1 MSRFIVI
8 TTATELVRIAT
19 ERIVCISSDGNYST
33 LMQTDGMSRT
43 VTYQLGQL
51 EDMIGDQL
59 GKRDTTFIRV
69 GKSVIINRSYIHYIN
84 IPKQR
89 LVLSDLATFNHS
101 VSASKEALKNLK
113 DDDNPVCVIIQP

>member
-8 TTATELVRIAT
+8 STSTELVRIAT

-33 LMQTDGMSRT
+33 LLQTDGMSRT
-43 VTYQLGQL
+43 LTYQLGQL

-59 GKRDTTFIRV
+59 GKRDNTFIRV

-89 LVLSDLATFNHS
+89 LVLSDLANFNHT
-101 VSASKEALKNLK
+101 VSASKDALKNLK
-113 DDDNPVCVIIQP
+113 DYIEKQANIK

>member
-19 ERIVCISSDGNYST
+19 ERIVCISSDGHYST

-113 DDDNPVCVIIQP
+113 DYIEKESNIK

>member
-1 MSRFIVI
+1 MSRFIVL

-113 DDDNPVCVIIQP
+113 DYIEKESNIK

>member
-1 MSRFIVI
+1 MSSFIVI
-8 TTATELVRIAT
+8 STSTELVRIAT

-33 LMQTDGMSRT
+33 LLQTDGMSRT
-43 VTYQLGQL
+43 LTYQLGQL

-59 GKRDTTFIRV
+59 GKRDNTFIRV

-89 LVLSDLATFNHS
+89 LVLSDLANFNHT
-101 VSASKEALKNLK
+101 VSASKDALKNLK
-113 DDDNPVCVIIQP
+113 DYIEKESNIK

>member
-8 TTATELVRIAT
+8 TNATELVRIAT

-113 DDDNPVCVIIQP
+113 DYIEKESNIK

>member
-51 EDMIGDQL
+51 EDMIGDPL
-59 GKRDTTFIRV
+59 GKRATTFIRV

-113 DDDNPVCVIIQP
+113 DYIEKVSNIK

>member
-8 TTATELVRIAT
+8 STSTELVRIAT

-33 LMQTDGMSRT
+33 LLQTDGMSRT
-43 VTYQLGQL
+43 LTYQLGQL

-59 GKRDTTFIRV
+59 SKRDNTFIRV

-89 LVLSDLATFNHS
+89 LVLSDLANFNHT
-101 VSASKEALKNLK
+101 VSASKDALKNLK
-113 DDDNPVCVIIQP
+113 DYIEKESNIK

>member
-113 DDDNPVCVIIQP
+113 DYIEKESNIK

>member
-8 TTATELVRIAT
+8 STSTELVRIAT

-33 LMQTDGMSRT
+33 LLQTDGMSRT
-43 VTYQLGQL
+43 LTYHLGQL

-59 GKRDTTFIRV
+59 GKRDNTFIRV

-89 LVLSDLATFNHS
+89 LVLSDLANFNHT

-113 DDDNPVCVIIQP
+113 DYIEKEANIK

>member
-8 TTATELVRIAT
+8 STSTELVRIAT

-33 LMQTDGMSRT
+33 LLQTDGMSRT
-43 VTYQLGQL
+43 LTYQLGQL

-59 GKRDTTFIRV
+59 GKRDNTFIRV

-89 LVLSDLATFNHS
+89 LVLSDLANFNHT

-113 DDDNPVCVIIQP
+113 DYIEKESNIK

>member
-84 IPKQR
+84 IPKQL

-113 DDDNPVCVIIQP
+113 DYIEKESNIK

>member
-1 MSRFIVI
+1 MSRFIAI

-113 DDDNPVCVIIQP
+113 DYIEKESNIK

>member
-1 MSRFIVI
+1 MARFIVI

-113 DDDNPVCVIIQP
+113 DYIEKESNIK

>member
-51 EDMIGDQL
+51 EDMISDQL

-113 DDDNPVCVIIQP
+113 DYIEKESNIK

>member
-8 TTATELVRIAT
+8 TTTTELVRIAT

-113 DDDNPVCVIIQP
+113 DYIEKESNIK

>member
-8 TTATELVRIAT
+8 STSTELVRIAT

-33 LMQTDGMSRT
+33 LLQTDGMSRT
-43 VTYQLGQL
+43 LTYQLGQL

-59 GKRDTTFIRV
+59 GKRDNTFIRV

-89 LVLSDLATFNHS
+89 LVLSDLANFNHT
-101 VSASKEALKNLK
+101 VSASKDALKNLK
-113 DDDNPVCVIIQP
+113 DYIEKEANIK